1 MDGLW
6 AADIEI
12 VLIHT
17 LINMLL
23 MYRSGAVRLSKE
35 THRTATLS
43 IMHCAGIG
51 FSCRGN
57 ELVLIIVKMMNMI
70 ITSGL
75 DNYNIEE

>member
-23 MYRSGAVRLSKE
+23 MHRSGAVRLSKE

-43 IMHCAGIG
+43 IMHGIG

-57 ELVLIIVKMMNMI
+57 ELVLIIVKVMNMI

>member
-1 MDGLW
+1 MVGAAGGDGAMDGLW

-35 THRTATLS
+35 TFIGSTAALS
-43 IMHCAGIG
+43 AMHCAGIG
-51 FSCRGN
+51 FSYRAF
-57 ELVLIIVKMMNMI
+57 
-70 ITSGL
+70 
-75 DNYNIEE
+75 